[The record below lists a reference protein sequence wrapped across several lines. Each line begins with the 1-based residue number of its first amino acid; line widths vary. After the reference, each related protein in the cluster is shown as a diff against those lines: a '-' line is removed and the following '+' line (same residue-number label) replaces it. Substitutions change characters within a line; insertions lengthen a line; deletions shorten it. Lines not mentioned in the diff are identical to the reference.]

1 MIPPITAMCI
11 SHKEKLLQYWN
22 FVIPYYI
29 AYRFRV
35 CVSHLINK
43 GVYVLN
49 QFGKIEHG
57 N

>member
-29 AYRFRV
+29 ACRFRV